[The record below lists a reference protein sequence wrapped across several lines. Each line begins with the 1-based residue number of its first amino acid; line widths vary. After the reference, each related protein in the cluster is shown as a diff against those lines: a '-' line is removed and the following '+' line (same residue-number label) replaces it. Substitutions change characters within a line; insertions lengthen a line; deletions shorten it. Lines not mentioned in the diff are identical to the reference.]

1 MKREGT
7 IWVLGGDLRQ
17 EKLAALLSE
26 EGHSVHTYALDQ
38 AAPYEGVT
46 AETALEGLHRADC
59 VILPLPVASASGM
72 LHAPLGSGERPLTD
86 IFSRLSPAQFIC
98 GGMVGEETAELAG
111 EYGLT
116 IHDYFRREELA
127 VANAVPTAL
136 ALWAWERA

>member
-1 MKREGT
+1 MKRVGT

-26 EGHSVHTYALDQ
+26 DGHCVHTYALDR

-46 AETALEGLHRADC
+46 AEATLEGLHRADC
-59 VILPLPVASASGM
+59 VILPLPVAAKPGI
-72 LHAPLGSGERPLTD
+72 LHTPMGEDEHPLAEL
-86 IFSRLSPAQFIC
+86 FSRLRPGQFLC
-98 GGMVGEETAELAG
+98 GGMVGNETAEQAG

-127 VANAVPTAL
+127 VANAVPGAL
-136 ALWAWERA
+136 AVWACKPA

>member
-1 MKREGT
+1 MKQAGT

-26 EGHSVHTYALDQ
+26 DGHSVHTYALNQ
-38 AAPYEGVT
+38 AAPYGAVT
-46 AETALEGLHRADC
+46 AETALEGLSKAGC
-59 VILPLPVASASGM
+59 VVLPLPVAAKPGV
-72 LHAPLGSGERPLTD
+72 LHTPLGEDERPLAD
-86 IFSRLSPAQFIC
+86 IFARLRPSQFIC

-127 VANAVPTAL
+127 VANAVPAAL
-136 ALWAWERA
+136 AVWAHKRA